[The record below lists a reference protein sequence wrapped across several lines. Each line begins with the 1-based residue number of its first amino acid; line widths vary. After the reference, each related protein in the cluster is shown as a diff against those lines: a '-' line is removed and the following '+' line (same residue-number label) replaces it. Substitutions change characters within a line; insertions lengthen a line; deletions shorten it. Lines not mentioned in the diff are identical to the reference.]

1 MATLHVL
8 QITDCHLFP
17 SGAGRLLG
25 VATLDSLQ
33 AVLEA
38 ACAER
43 LPDAVVATGD
53 IAEQPSPD
61 TYRLFL
67 ATVRR
72 YSDAPLLCVPG
83 NHDHGATFAAELPT
97 EDLKLG
103 RWRLMG
109 IDTHVDDVVGGQVAE
124 GELRRLAAAPPG
136 PTLVAGHHCPLPIGC
151 AWLDAH
157 RISNGAALLEAMAA
171 GGVDA
176 YVFGHIHQPFE
187 GQSFERQPSERQRA
201 VAGNRRMAVY
211 GTPSTCFQFAVGSPH
226 FAIDDASP
234 GWRWLQLGAEG
245 VRTAVRRADYAL
257 AIERHARPA
266 GSPPP

>member
-17 SGAGRLLG
+17 SSDARLLG
-25 VATLDSLQ
+25 VATFESLQ
-33 AVLEA
+33 AVLAA

-43 LPDAVVATGD
+43 APDAVLATGD

-67 ATVRR
+67 AAVRR

-97 EDLKLG
+97 EDLQLG
-103 RWRLMG
+103 RWRLIG
-109 IDTHVDDVVGGQVAE
+109 IDTHVDDVVGGEVAE
-124 GELRRLAAAPPG
+124 AELHRLAAAPPG

-151 AWLDAH
+151 DWLDAH
-157 RISNGAALLEAMAA
+157 RIANGPALLEAMAA
-171 GGVDA
+171 ASSAA

-187 GQSFERQPSERQRA
+187 RQHT
-201 VAGNRRMAVY
+201 VAGSRRMAVY
-211 GTPSTCFQFAVGSPH
+211 GTPSTCYQFAVGSPH

-234 GWRWLQLGAEG
+234 GWRWLELGADG

-257 AIERHARPA
+257 AIERPPRPA
-266 GSPPP
+266 ESPPP